1 MDFQDVIFQTPQKSN
16 FDVWPTRANPEA
28 HYKIVGLFT
37 ELSQSLITTERKTY
51 SCLEWLGD
59 IGGLHD
65 GLLLLAPFFF
75 SPIATLA
82 L

>member
-1 MDFQDVIFQTPQKSN
+1 MDFQDVIFQTPQKSI

-51 SCLEWLGD
+51 SSLEWLGD

-65 GLLLLAPFFF
+65 GLLLLAAFFV
-75 SPIATLA
+75 SPIANLA

>member
-1 MDFQDVIFQTPQKSN
+1 MVFKPPERSN
-16 FDVWPTRANPEA
+16 FDAWPTRADPDA

-51 SCLEWLGD
+51 SFLEWLGD
-59 IGGLHD
+59 IGGLFD
-65 GLLLLAPFFF
+65 GLLILAAFFV

>member
-1 MDFQDVIFQTPQKSN
+1 MIFKTPQKSN
-16 FDVWPTRANPEA
+16 FDAWPTRANPEA

-51 SCLEWLGD
+51 SSLEWLGD

>member
-1 MDFQDVIFQTPQKSN
+1 MDYQNVIFKPPQKSN
-16 FDVWPTRANPEA
+16 FDAWPTRANPEA

-51 SCLEWLGD
+51 SFLEWLGD
-59 IGGLHD
+59 IGGLFD
-65 GLLLLAPFFF
+65 GLLILAAFFV